1 MLDEKDIQMFTK
13 LLNDT
18 LDQKLDQ
25 KLDGKFDAFEEH
37 MGSKLTALEE
47 RMDSKLTAL
56 EQRMDGKLTAL
67 EERMDGKLDRQ
78 TQALRGEFLSVIES
92 EVTPKLQLLAE
103 GQEAILE
110 KMAPVSRIEALEAD
124 VIVLKDAVKYLSEKL
139 QKLEMAQ

>member
-37 MGSKLTALEE
+37 MDGKLTALEE
-47 RMDSKLTAL
+47 
-56 EQRMDGKLTAL
+56 RMDGKLTAL
-67 EERMDGKLDRQ
+67 EERMDSKLDRQ

>member
-37 MGSKLTALEE
+37 MDG
-47 RMDSKLTAL
+47 KLTAL
-56 EQRMDGKLTAL
+56 EQRMDSKLTAL